1 MGTAATITVLHEERA
16 TARAMVETA
25 FAEIERLERILS
37 RQQYGT
43 AVHRLN
49 QFGRLPE
56 PPAELVTIL
65 DHARH
70 YSLLTEGAFDI
81 TVAPLIDLYA
91 MRFVV
96 AGRPPSESEIRVL
109 RERISWKS
117 VTVDGRG
124 VTFEE
129 KGTAISV
136 DGIAKGFVVDRT
148 CTVLAAAGADQVL
161 VGAGGDIAAGSAESW
176 RVAVRDPHDAAR
188 DVGIVRLCG
197 NGIAS
202 SGDYMQAYTP
212 DRAHH
217 HIVDPRTGRS
227 PEATSGVT
235 VIAPTAMDADVIST
249 SAFVLGPREGIALLR
264 TLPDA
269 EGMIVSKSGETVTS
283 EGFASFAD

>member
-1 MGTAATITVLHEERA
+1 MGTTATITVLHEERA

-188 DVGIVRLCG
+188 DVGIVRPTNHFGGRPRRRCPVVPAIRSSAARAASICSRSWYNSARILLTSIVG
-197 NGIAS
+197 NK
-202 SGDYMQAYTP
+202 
-212 DRAHH
+212 
-217 HIVDPRTGRS
+217 
-227 PEATSGVT
+227 
-235 VIAPTAMDADVIST
+235 ST
-249 SAFVLGPREGIALLR
+249 KILRPHTYHDQREWEPLLR
-264 TLPDA
+264 RRRP
-269 EGMIVSKSGETVTS
+269 SHP
-283 EGFASFAD
+283 